1 MAVKIRKPDSKRFCK
16 ALVFAPGGAGKTVLL
31 GSAALDERT
40 SPCLFIDFEGGS
52 ESLAGLDIDVAEVNS
67 WQDYNE
73 IFELLASGDSGYKS
87 TAIDSISETHK
98 FALLDILA
106 REGPN
111 RKDPDLLQQGDYGK
125 ATVQLR
131 RLLREFRD
139 LPMHVFFAS
148 HAKEVEIPREGRV
161 RIPDMAGQMAEEV
174 AGLMSVC
181 GYLAQFEEEGEL
193 HRTLLLHSFPKY
205 RIKART
211 RWGET
216 APEEL
221 IDPDITILL
230 DALGYG
236 DPSSTVEIPK
246 ISSRG
251 KIQEEELP
259 VEDPV
264 DPVDKEAPVEVTPEK
279 ITPPEPQVTPEEEDQ
294 PPIPYDDMSIK
305 ALKAE
310 ASERDVEI
318 AGVTTK
324 KGIIDLLRAADL
336 AEQEGELAN
345 ASA

>member
-1 MAVKIRKPDSKRFCK
+1 MAVTIRKPDSKRFCK
-16 ALVFAPGGAGKTVLL
+16 GLVFAPGGAGKTVFL
-31 GSAALDERT
+31 GTAALDERT
-40 SPCLFIDFEGGS
+40 APCLFIDFEGGS
-52 ESLAGLDIDVAEVNS
+52 ESLAGLDIDIAEVNS
-67 WQDYNE
+67 WNDYNE
-73 IFELLASGDSGYKS
+73 VFELLASGDSGYKS
-87 TAIDSISETHK
+87 CAIDSISETHK
-98 FALLDILA
+98 FALLYILA
-106 REGPN
+106 KEGPN

-221 IDPDITILL
+221 IDPDVTMLL

-236 DPSSTVEIPK
+236 ENSNGIVVPAQL
-246 ISSRG
+246 SSRG
-251 KIQEEELP
+251 KIQEEDLP
-259 VEDPV
+259 VEDSV
-264 DPVDKEAPVEVTPEK
+264 DPVDKEAPVA
-279 ITPPEPQVTPEEEDQ
+279 VTPEETQTPEPEE
-294 PPIPYDDMSIK
+294 PPVLAISYDDMTIRD
-305 ALKAE
+305 LKAE
-310 ASERDVEI
+310 ASERDIEI
-318 AGVTTK
+318 TGVTSK
-324 KGIIDLLRAADL
+324 KGIIELLRAADV
-336 AEQEGELAN
+336 AEQELAN
-345 ASA
+345 A

>member
-1 MAVKIRKPDSKRFCK
+1 MAVTIRKPDSKRFCK
-16 ALVFAPGGAGKTVLL
+16 GLVFAPGGAGKTVFL
-31 GSAALDERT
+31 GTAALDERT
-40 SPCLFIDFEGGS
+40 APCLLLDFEGGT
-52 ESLAGLDIDVAEVNS
+52 ESLAGLDIDIAPIEG
-67 WQDYNE
+67 WRDYSE
-73 IFELLASGDSGYKS
+73 IFELLASGDSGYNS
-87 TAIDSISETHK
+87 CAIDSISETHK
-98 FALLDILA
+98 FALLDIL
-106 REGPN
+106 RKEGPN

-211 RWGET
+211 RWGQE

-221 IDPDITILL
+221 IDPTVTTLL

-236 DPSSTVEIPK
+236 DNSNGVVVPAN

-251 KIQEEELP
+251 KQLREEEVP
-259 VEDPV
+259 VEDSV
-264 DPVDKEAPVEVTPEK
+264 DPVDKEAPVAVTSEETKTSEPED
-279 ITPPEPQVTPEEEDQ
+279 TSPAV
-294 PPIPYDDMSIK
+294 PYDEMTIRD
-305 ALKAE
+305 LKAE
-310 ASERDVEI
+310 ASERDIEI
-318 AGVTTK
+318 TGVTSK
-324 KGIIDLLRAADL
+324 KGIIELLRAADVV
-336 AEQEGELAN
+336 EQELAN
-345 ASA
+345 A